1 MDFDEFIM
9 EIRERIPDYLMKYDI
24 EAVRVETV
32 VKNNGISLKGLIVC
46 LKGEELSPNI
56 YLDYYY
62 ELYKEGRAISDVLE
76 MIRDEYELVY
86 NNLYNGMPDC
96 FDIHNIK
103 DRIFLRLVNYNKN
116 KQMLEEVP
124 YIPFFDLAVTFR
136 YLVKQDDE
144 GVATAI
150 LKNRELAELEL
161 DMEELYMLARKN
173 TERLFPYQLMLMGE
187 MLSFDESEAIVYPN
201 MYVLTNNR
209 RVNGATYMVYQ
220 DVLSDFADRLAE
232 NFYII
237 PSSIHELLLI
247 PESDMPDVDTMKQT
261 IGYVNEHAVS
271 EMDYLSDSLYYYDR
285 DKRIIKICV

>member
-1 MDFDEFIM
+1 MDFNEFAI
-9 EIRERIPDYLMKYDI
+9 EIRERISDYLMKYDV
-24 EAVRVETV
+24 ETVRVETV

-62 ELYKEGRAISDVLE
+62 ELYKEGRAISNVLE
-76 MIRDEYELVY
+76 MIRDEYELAY
-86 NNLYNGMPDC
+86 NSLYNGMLGC
-96 FDIHNIK
+96 FDLHNIK

-136 YLVKQDDE
+136 YLVKQDEE
-144 GVATAI
+144 GIASAI
-150 LKNRELAELEL
+150 LKNRELEELGL
-161 DMEELYMLARKN
+161 NLEELYRLARKN
-173 TERLFPYQLMLMGE
+173 TERLFPYDLMLMGE
-187 MLSFDESEAIVYPN
+187 MLSFDESKYPN
-201 MYVLTNNR
+201 MYVLTNKR
-209 RVNGATYMVYQ
+209 RVNGATYMIYQ
-220 DVLSDFADRLAE
+220 NVLSDFADRVAE

-237 PSSIHELLLI
+237 PSSIHELLLV
-247 PESDMPDVDTMKQT
+247 PEGDMPDIDTMKQT
-261 IGYVNEHAVS
+261 ISYVNEHAVS